1 MLACIDV
8 FMQRAAHFYFTHS
21 NARRRAWWFR
31 VLFSMFLCSDEM
43 MKLLY
48 QIVKWLVIL
57 DIATVYDILELF
69 ICDYIFDKFNR
80 YLSL

>member
-31 VLFSMFLCSDEM
+31 ILFVMVLCNDEM
-43 MKLLY
+43 MKLLN
-48 QIVKWLVIL
+48 QIIRGLVIL
-57 DIATVYDILELF
+57 DIATVYNIIELF
-69 ICDYIFDKFNR
+69 ICD
-80 YLSL
+80 